1 MSDPSPETLVY
12 IDPVRGWHF
21 HLRKCYMAGPLAILY
36 KDLIKYKPAIGIAYV
51 PCDCISGKHL
61 DPIKENLIV

>member
-1 MSDPSPETLVY
+1 
-12 IDPVRGWHF
+12 
-21 HLRKCYMAGPLAILY
+21 MAGPLAILY

-61 DPIKENLIV
+61 DTIKENLIA